1 MSLLGLACAR
11 FAWRC
16 CTSTFTCTFPN
27 CEAQSAWKWSCT
39 TSRTSGIMRK
49 SWRTYAESQCIWYN
63 MRIACCLR
71 EYEEQPLCAA
81 PLRFCKSVFK
91 MSHKLWFLRH
101 RWWNPAKSRW
111 GRDIPDISPL
121 KVSSTQPRCHVVT
134 YPFSGMIAA
143 FATFQKKSYHPLW
156 FGLCLTSRV
165 LWWQQQ
171 KHARLKIYTHRNAR
185 SFWTLCSEICR
196 CGKIEVTSHWRV
208 WAQSCA
214 NLRIFFCRLAC
225 AQSFAYVDVRV
236 SQLSSWQPTTIVH
249 ARGLREGQC
258 CYCPGLC
265 WICLALLHQHVHL
278 HFSKLR
284 SPVCMEVEL
293 HNKPHEWYHAKKLK
307 DLCWISMYMI

>member
-1 MSLLGLACAR
+1 MLFERVRRATL
-11 FAWRC
+11 
-16 CTSTFTCTFPN
+16 
-27 CEAQSAWKWSCT
+27 CE
-39 TSRTSGIMRK
+39 
-49 SWRTYAESQCIWYN
+49 
-63 MRIACCLR
+63 
-71 EYEEQPLCAA
+71 A

-185 SFWTLCSEICR
+185 SFWTLCSEICS

-208 WAQSCA
+208 WAQSCS

-265 WICLALLHQHVHL
+265 WICWALLHQHVHL
-278 HFSKLR
+278 QKEISCLNLELESFHHVYSSIFESRHCICFFVPWCFSSAVGLEHRRELQFHHLER
-284 SPVCMEVEL
+284 SW
-293 HNKPHEWYHAKKLK
+293 PHRLK
-307 DLCWISMYMI
+307 AAFLQNGFFIGLSFVFNGFFHV

>member
-1 MSLLGLACAR
+1 MLFKRVQRATL
-11 FAWRC
+11 
-16 CTSTFTCTFPN
+16 
-27 CEAQSAWKWSCT
+27 CEAPQ
-39 TSRTSGIMRK
+39 
-49 SWRTYAESQCIWYN
+49 
-63 MRIACCLR
+63 
-71 EYEEQPLCAA
+71 
-81 PLRFCKSVFK
+81 RFCKSVFK
-91 MSHKLWFLRH
+91 ISHKLWFLRH
-101 RWWNPAKSRW
+101 WWWNPSKSRW

-143 FATFQKKSYHPLW
+143 FATFWKKSYHPLW

-185 SFWTLCSEICR
+185 SFWTLCSEICS

-225 AQSFAYVDVRV
+225 AQAFAYVDVRV

-249 ARGLREGQC
+249 AKLTM
-258 CYCPGLC
+258 
-265 WICLALLHQHVHL
+265 LLLSWPVL
-278 HFSKLR
+278 DLLGAVAPAR
-284 SPVCMEVEL
+284 SPAERNFMFELGTWIFSSCLQQYLWVKALHMFLCSMVLQQCRGPRAPSRAAVPPASREVL
-293 HNKPHEWYHAKKLK
+293 ASSPQSGRFCKMRHSNCRTFIGLSFVFNGFFHV
-307 DLCWISMYMI
+307 